1 MKTNYNKIATV
12 TGAIIGMLLM
22 SAPLKAGT
30 SIANSNM
37 VITYTKL
44 LNVTLSADSTGE
56 NILIELPTEINSSI
70 QMVMIMVMNASGR
83 IVMNEAIEFNSDT
96 QMNPTSMNVSN
107 LAIGEYTLLVYQ
119 NGKYYSKQFT
129 KVNILRF

>member
-1 MKTNYNKIATV
+1 MKTKSNNIATV

-22 SAPLKAGT
+22 SAPLKAGNLV
-30 SIANSNM
+30 ANSNTS
-37 VITYTKL
+37 VTYNKL

-56 NILIELPTEINSSI
+56 SILIELPTDINPST
-70 QMVMIMVMNASGR
+70 QMVMIMVMNESGR

-107 LAIGEYTLLVYQ
+107 LTTGEYTLLVYQ

>member
-22 SAPLKAGT
+22 SASLKAGN
-30 SIANSNM
+30 SKANSNT